1 MPATPAPQLNEVCSA
16 WESGRERPWRRG
28 PCTHV
33 GTCSWVLPPF
43 GDGASVRECGGNK
56 ADLPTRGGV
65 RLTLTGLCCNTRL
78 GGGQAPE
85 PTPRPGERCWAASL
99 RRPAQ
104 LRAGSHQRSAMGA
117 GGCGALAG
125 ATPCARPPGRDHGR
139 RAVQERRAFG
149 DPSPFVRGAAGRSC
163 LPRCPAGPAAG
174 AGRPR
179 PPTCF
184 RTAAP
189 TPRPEPAVRG
199 SARTPR
205 EAFQR
210 APRGRTR
217 GQVGQLVRRPRGKPA
232 EPSAPASQGTE
243 HAQLR
248 GRGQVR
254 AGGMRSVKPRSA
266 TWESGH
272 AR

>member
-16 WESGRERPWRRG
+16 WESGRGRPWRRG

-78 GGGQAPE
+78 GGGQARALQGE
-85 PTPRPGERCWAASL
+85 PTPRPGECCWAASL

-189 TPRPEPAVRG
+189 TPVQNRLCAGPPAPHERRFNGLRVG
-199 SARTPR
+199 GR
-205 EAFQR
+205 EAR
-210 APRGRTR
+210 
-217 GQVGQLVRRPRGKPA
+217 
-232 EPSAPASQGTE
+232 
-243 HAQLR
+243 
-248 GRGQVR
+248 
-254 AGGMRSVKPRSA
+254 
-266 TWESGH
+266 
-272 AR
+272 